1 MDFVRRV
8 FSIRIHSPLLSGL
21 ITAFSWMFVGAL
33 ILSLFLWLTGMREQ
47 DLSFYTY
54 LVHSISLLFGGFVS
68 GKKSGERGWYHG
80 GITGAVYGILVLI
93 IGFLA
98 LDASIRLFDLLEW
111 GIAFIVGALGGI
123 FGVNTKKS

>member
-21 ITAFSWMFVGAL
+21 ITAFVWMFVGAL
-33 ILSLFLWLTGMREQ
+33 VLSLFLWLTGMREQ
-47 DLSFYTY
+47 DLSSYTY
-54 LVHSISLLFGGFVS
+54 FVHSIALLFGGFAS

-80 GITGAVYGILVLI
+80 GITGVVYGLLVFV

-98 LDASIRLFDLLEW
+98 LNSSIQLYDLLQW
-111 GIAFIVGALGGI
+111 VIAFFVAALGGI
-123 FGVNTKKS
+123 FGVNIKR

>member
-21 ITAFSWMFVGAL
+21 ITAFVWMFVGAL
-33 ILSLFLWLTGMREQ
+33 VLSLFLWLTGMREQ

-54 LVHSISLLFGGFVS
+54 LVHSIALLFGGFAA

-80 GITGAVYGILVLI
+80 GITGAVYGLLVFV

-98 LDASIRLFDLLEW
+98 LNSSIQLYDLLQW
-111 GIAFIVGALGGI
+111 VIAFIVSALGGI
-123 FGVNTKKS
+123 FGVNVKR